1 METDLATRRRREIIE
16 ASIKVISEKGYHATR
31 IEDIAAELGMGHGTF
46 YRYFE
51 NKKDIFDH
59 VTSYIVQS
67 ITEVVAGERPD
78 ESDSL
83 QEYREQLFRIG
94 DGMFRVFIDNSHI
107 SKILFYEIF
116 GLGEEMEK
124 RIQEIFDLFGR
135 YTEMYLIN
143 GVEKE
148 FLRQDLHTRQMALAI
163 NAMIFEAARRLAQSQ
178 EPEVEYK
185 LWLESI
191 VDIMTRGLGAESQ
204 VKKVI
209 LKEGM

>member
-46 YRYFE
+46 YRFFE

-59 VTSYIVQS
+59 VTSFIVQS
-67 ITEVVAGERPD
+67 ITEVVADERPD

-83 QEYREQLFRIG
+83 REYREQLFRIG

-107 SKILFYEIF
+107 SKILFYEVF

-124 RIQEIFDLFGR
+124 RVQEIFDLFGR

-143 GVEKE
+143 GVEKG

-191 VDIMTRGLGAESQ
+191 VDIMTKGLGA
-204 VKKVI
+204 
-209 LKEGM
+209 

>member
-1 METDLATRRRREIIE
+1 M
-16 ASIKVISEKGYHATR
+16 ISEKGYHATR

-67 ITEVVAGERPD
+67 ITEVVADERPD

-83 QEYREQLFRIG
+83 REYREQLFRIG

-143 GVEKE
+143 GVEKG

-191 VDIMTRGLGAESQ
+191 VDIMTKGLGAESQ
-204 VKKVI
+204 EKNGI